1 MFLNPKH
8 ELLRRVRICRGEVS
22 ENAADPRNI
31 MRFGVLYNATY
42 IVTVH
47 NHVSGNPSPTKFD
60 NTIAAKLT
68 QAAESVRMTLRDH
81 IILAD
86 EQYYSFKDNKKL

>member
-1 MFLNPKH
+1 MLFDKLERYRH
-8 ELLRRVRICRGEVS
+8 RSLLIYSGS
-22 ENAADPRNI
+22 IPS
-31 MRFGVLYNATY
+31 TY

-60 NTIAAKLT
+60 STIAAKLT

-86 EQYYSFKDNKKL
+86 EQYYSFAENKKL